1 MRYELT
7 FQPTF
12 VRKAGRLWFPLLLG
26 FALLAST
33 PAPAGEVHGTAVADQ
48 VQRRGTGS
56 ALVLNGAGVRVMGLF
71 SVYLAAL
78 YLPAA
83 SSDGESILRA
93 RAPSH
98 LNFHLLRSISNE
110 QVKSA
115 ITGALRDALTPAQVA
130 PLASRM
136 QQIDDIIA
144 GLDGLKKGA
153 TLSLS
158 YQPDVG
164 TRIEVNGADKG
175 LIPGADLNEALLR
188 IWIGDRPRD
197 PRLRRALLGLDAGDT
212 AAAATNRLAP

>member
-1 MRYELT
+1 MRYEFT

-12 VRKAGRLWFPLLLG
+12 LQKAGRLWFPLLLV
-26 FALLAST
+26 FALLASA
-33 PAPAGEVHGTAVADQ
+33 PVPAGEVHGTAVADQ
-48 VQRRGTGS
+48 VQRRGAGS

-98 LNFHLLRSISNE
+98 LNFLLRSITNE

-158 YQPDVG
+158 YQPDAG

-175 LIPGADLNEALLR
+175 LIPGADLNEALMR